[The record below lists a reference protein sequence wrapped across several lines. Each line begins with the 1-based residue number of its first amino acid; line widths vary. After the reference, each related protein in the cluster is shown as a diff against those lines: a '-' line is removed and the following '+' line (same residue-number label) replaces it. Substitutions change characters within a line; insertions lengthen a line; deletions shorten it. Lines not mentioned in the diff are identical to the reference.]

1 MTRRPPLKWRSLGFA
16 AAAGAGVGSF
26 LFWAGYW
33 FTFVRGNLQGPD
45 FFSFY
50 SAARLYVLRGGSAVY
65 DLVLQRQMQIQ
76 VTSQPPDQFIV
87 LPYFHPPY
95 YTLLI
100 APLAYLNYR
109 QAYIAMAAFNVILV
123 GALVVLL
130 VHNSQ
135 RIHGR
140 AAVVATA
147 LIAGFFPLFVTV
159 LQGQSDLV
167 VLVPLAAAY
176 VAWSR
181 GRHGWAGVFSA
192 LALAKPQL
200 LLLIPVLFI
209 ARRAWRALAGF
220 AGVVAA
226 LGAVSVAGFGITP
239 VIGYLNAVGAWAI
252 GGSLPTGGQLVYTD
266 TAVYSLR
273 NILQP
278 LPGGGMAALVI
289 LLMLLALVALSLS
302 WRPDLPRLDFALAIA
317 ASLVLSPHQNVHDLA
332 LLVIPGFALADLALD
347 GSLRW
352 PRAAAAV
359 LVISYAALNL
369 TLAISLWS
377 AAVGALA
384 IAAYLTLER
393 LAVRPDPIP
402 VGEFTWVGPRPHRV
416 IVLPAYR
423 AAKTLMEVVGDIPAG
438 HADRILLVDD
448 ASADATVSVA
458 TALSLDVIRHKQNLG
473 YGGNQKTCYRHAL
486 EMGADVVVMLH
497 PDGQYDP
504 AIIPTLCK
512 VIEDGEADIV
522 LGSRWLGLDPAK
534 AGMPWWK
541 RLGNRFLTGVE
552 NRVLGLHL
560 SEYHTGYRAYS
571 RRFLEAIPFLEN
583 SNDFVFDTQVLIQ
596 AATFGFKIGEVPAIG
611 KYHADASSVGFQTST
626 VYGLQTLAAL
636 VRYVVHRAGFPSAW
650 LTPASNADKQPL
662 AVSQVAH
669 HGHVQQQGSDLE
681 KGHVV
686 DDLVRLVG
694 DQDPGGDH
702 GQVLGPAAP
711 HRQPHAFGA
720 FEERVDDRPDR

>member
-1 MTRRPPLKWRSLGFA
+1 MGYA
-16 AAAGAGVGSF
+16 AATGAGLGSL
-26 LFWAGYW
+26 LFWVGYW

-50 SAARLYVLRGGSAVY
+50 SGARLFVLKGGSAVY
-65 DLVLQRQMQIQ
+65 DLVLQKQFELQ
-76 VTSQPPDQFIV
+76 VIPHPPGEFVV

-100 APLAYLNYR
+100 APLAFLDYR
-109 QAYIAMAAFNVILV
+109 AAYYAMAALNLV
-123 GALVVLL
+123 LAAALIVLL
-130 VHNSQ
+130 VRGSE

-140 AAVVATA
+140 AALVAA
-147 LIAGFFPLFVTV
+147 PLIAGFFPVFVTI

-176 VAWSR
+176 TAWAR
-181 GRHGWAGVFSA
+181 GRIGWAGIFTG

-200 LLLIPVLFI
+200 LLLVPVLFI
-209 ARRAWRALAGF
+209 TRRAWRALAGF
-220 AGVVAA
+220 GVVIAG
-226 LGAVSVAGFGITP
+226 LGIVSITGFGLGP
-239 VIGYLNAVGAWAI
+239 VLGYVNAVGRWAI
-252 GGSLPTGGQLVYTD
+252 GGTLPTNGQIVYTD

-273 NILQP
+273 NVLEAV
-278 LPGGGMAALVI
+278 PGGGKGVALAI
-289 LLMLLALVALSLS
+289 LILLLALVALSLS
-302 WRPDLPRLDFALAIA
+302 WRPDKPRLDFALAIA

-332 LLVIPGFALADLALD
+332 LLVIPGFALADLALV
-347 GSLRW
+347 GQLRW
-352 PRAAAAV
+352 PRAAALILV
-359 LVISYAALNL
+359 LAYAAINL
-369 TLAISLWS
+369 TLALDLWS
-377 AAVGALA
+377 AAAGAFA
-384 IAAYLTLER
+384 IAAYLTVER
-393 LAVRPDPIP
+393 MAVRPDPIP
-402 VGEFTWVGPRPHRV
+402 LGELRWSGPKPRRV

-423 AAKTLMEVVGDIPAG
+423 AAKTLGEVVGDIPAG

-458 TALSLDVIRHKQNLG
+458 TALHLDVIRHQRNLG

-486 EMGADVVVMLH
+486 DMGADVVVMLH

-504 AIIPTLCK
+504 AIIPNLCR
-512 VIEDGEADIV
+512 VIEEGEADIV

-541 RLGNRFLTGVE
+541 RIGNRFLTGAE

-611 KYHADASSVGFQTST
+611 KYHADASSTSFVTST
-626 VYGLQTLAAL
+626 VYGLETLAAL
-636 VRYVVHRAGFPSAW
+636 IRYVIHRAGFPSPW
-650 LTPASNADKQPL
+650 LTPSSDADKQAL
-662 AVSQVAH
+662 AIGQVAH
-669 HGHVQQQGSDLE
+669 HGNVQ
-681 KGHVV
+681 
-686 DDLVRLVG
+686 
-694 DQDPGGDH
+694 
-702 GQVLGPAAP
+702 
-711 HRQPHAFGA
+711 
-720 FEERVDDRPDR
+720 

>member
-1 MTRRPPLKWRSLGFA
+1 MSRWASLHWSRMGYA
-16 AAAGAGVGSF
+16 AATGAGLGSL
-26 LFWAGYW
+26 LFWVGYW

-50 SAARLYVLRGGSAVY
+50 SGARLFVLKGGSAVY
-65 DLVLQRQMQIQ
+65 DLVLQKQFELQ
-76 VTSQPPDQFIV
+76 VIPHPPGEFVV

-100 APLAYLNYR
+100 APLAFLDYR
-109 QAYIAMAAFNVILV
+109 AAYYAMAALNLV
-123 GALVVLL
+123 LAAALIVLL
-130 VHNSQ
+130 VRGSE

-140 AAVVATA
+140 AALVAA
-147 LIAGFFPLFVTV
+147 PLIAGFFPVFVTI

-176 VAWSR
+176 TAWAR
-181 GRHGWAGVFSA
+181 GRIGWAGIFTG

-200 LLLIPVLFI
+200 LLLVPVLFI
-209 ARRAWRALAGF
+209 TRRAWRALAGF
-220 AGVVAA
+220 GVVIAG
-226 LGAVSVAGFGITP
+226 LGIVSITGFGLGP
-239 VIGYLNAVGAWAI
+239 VLGYVNAVGRWAI
-252 GGSLPTGGQLVYTD
+252 GGTLPTNGQIVYTD

-273 NILQP
+273 NVLEAV
-278 LPGGGMAALVI
+278 PGGGKGVALAI
-289 LLMLLALVALSLS
+289 LILLLALVALSLS
-302 WRPDLPRLDFALAIA
+302 WRPDKPRLDFALAIA

-332 LLVIPGFALADLALD
+332 LLVIPGFALADLALV
-347 GSLRW
+347 GQLRW
-352 PRAAAAV
+352 PRAAALILV
-359 LVISYAALNL
+359 LAYAAINL
-369 TLAISLWS
+369 TLALDLWS
-377 AAVGALA
+377 AAAGAFA
-384 IAAYLTLER
+384 IAAYLTVER
-393 LAVRPDPIP
+393 MAVRPDPIP
-402 VGEFTWVGPRPHRV
+402 LGELRWSGPKPRRV

-423 AAKTLMEVVGDIPAG
+423 AAKTLGEVVGDIPAG

-458 TALSLDVIRHKQNLG
+458 TALHLDVIRHQRNLG

-486 EMGADVVVMLH
+486 DMGADVVVMLH

-504 AIIPTLCK
+504 AIIPNLCR
-512 VIEDGEADIV
+512 VIEEGEADIV

-541 RLGNRFLTGVE
+541 RIGNRFLTGAE

-611 KYHADASSVGFQTST
+611 KYHADASSTSFVTST
-626 VYGLQTLAAL
+626 VYGLETLAAL
-636 VRYVVHRAGFPSAW
+636 IRYVIHRAGFPSPW
-650 LTPASNADKQPL
+650 LTPSSDADKQAL
-662 AVSQVAH
+662 AIGQVAH
-669 HGHVQQQGSDLE
+669 HGNVQ
-681 KGHVV
+681 
-686 DDLVRLVG
+686 
-694 DQDPGGDH
+694 
-702 GQVLGPAAP
+702 
-711 HRQPHAFGA
+711 
-720 FEERVDDRPDR
+720 

>member
-1 MTRRPPLKWRSLGFA
+1 MTRRPPIRWQSLGFA
-16 AAAGAGVGSF
+16 AAAGVGVGSF
-26 LFWAGYW
+26 VGWAYIW
-33 FTFVRGNLQGPD
+33 STVVRGNLKGPD

-50 SAARLYVLRGGSAVY
+50 SGARLYVLQGGSAVY
-65 DLVLQRQMQIQ
+65 NLVLQRQIQIE
-76 VTSQPPDQFIV
+76 VTSQPPDRFIV

-100 APLAYLNYR
+100 APLGYLSYR
-109 QAYIAMAAFNVILV
+109 QAYIAMAVFNVVLCAGLLI
-123 GALVVLL
+123 LL
-130 VHNSQ
+130 VRSSQ
-135 RIHGR
+135 QIRGL
-140 AAVVATA
+140 AAMVAIS

-200 LLLIPVLFI
+200 LLLIPVLFV

-220 AGVVAA
+220 AGVLVA
-226 LGAVSVAGFGITP
+226 LGAVSVAGFGVAP
-239 VIGYLNAVGAWAI
+239 VIDYLKSLGAWAI
-252 GGSLPTGGQLVYTD
+252 GGSLPTGGQLAYTD
-266 TAVYSLR
+266 PAVYSLR
-273 NILQP
+273 NILQV
-278 LPGGGMAALVI
+278 LPGGATASLLI
-289 LLMLLALVALSLS
+289 LLVLLALVALSLS
-302 WRPDLPRLDFALAIA
+302 WRPDKPRLDFAVAIA

-332 LLVIPGFALADLALD
+332 LLVIPGFALADLALE
-347 GSLRW
+347 GNLRW
-352 PRAAAAV
+352 PRAATAV
-359 LVISYAALNL
+359 LVISYVAINL
-369 TLAISLWS
+369 TFLISFWS
-377 AAVGALA
+377 AAIGA
-384 IAAYLTLER
+384 IAIASYLTLER
-393 LAVRPDPIP
+393 LSVRPDPIP
-402 VGEFTWVGPRPHRV
+402 VGEFKSGGPRPRRV

-423 AAKTLMEVVGDIPAG
+423 AAKTLVEVVGDIPAG

-473 YGGNQKTCYRHAL
+473 YGGNQKTCYRQAL

-504 AIIPTLCK
+504 AIIPNLCK

-552 NRVLGLHL
+552 NRVLGLRL

-611 KYHADASSVGFQTST
+611 KYHEDASSVNFQTST
-626 VYGLQTLAAL
+626 VYGLKTLAAL
-636 VRYVVHRAGFPSAW
+636 TRYIAHRAGFPCAW
-650 LTPASNADKQPL
+650 LTLVSDPDKQPL
-662 AVSQVAH
+662 PVGQVAH
-669 HGHVQQQGSDLE
+669 HGNIQ
-681 KGHVV
+681 
-686 DDLVRLVG
+686 
-694 DQDPGGDH
+694 
-702 GQVLGPAAP
+702 
-711 HRQPHAFGA
+711 
-720 FEERVDDRPDR
+720 